1 MTDIYVGAYLK
12 SSDMDKILDRWVFE
26 LNNKL
31 SLKIREIG
39 RSNGI
44 AKSRKKRLLRFFL
57 VTTEE
62 YEQLI
67 NPASRSFYLIKHNV
81 DWEAKLS
88 IEKKAFMQ
96 IIESLKA
103 TYEESLNNELKK
115 AVKLI

>member
-12 SSDMDKILDRWVFE
+12 DSEMRKILDRWALE

-39 RSNGI
+39 RSNGV

-62 YEQLI
+62 YEQLT

-88 IEKKAFMQ
+88 IEKKAYVE
-96 IIESLKA
+96 IIQSLKA

-115 AVKLI
+115 VVKLI